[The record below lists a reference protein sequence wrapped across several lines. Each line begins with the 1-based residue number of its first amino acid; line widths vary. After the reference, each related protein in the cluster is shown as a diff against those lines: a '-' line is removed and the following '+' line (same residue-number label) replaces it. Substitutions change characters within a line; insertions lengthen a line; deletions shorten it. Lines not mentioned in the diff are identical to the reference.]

1 MSLPRIKDVAKLA
14 GVSTATVSRA
24 LNNASAVSPDTKDA
38 VMKAADAVGYR
49 INHSARSL
57 RLQRTGAIA
66 VLIPNVGN
74 PFFSNILGGIE
85 SVMTQSNINVLV
97 LDTKGESSQADIAD
111 YLTSQRADG
120 IICLDGQ
127 LAPDSTSDQ
136 SSMLNLPVVF
146 ACEWPSTHNSSSVRS
161 DNAKGAALAIE
172 HLASL
177 GHRNIGHVQGPEGNV
192 LTTQRCD
199 ATIKALGAHGL
210 VVNEDWF
217 FKGDFGLESGA
228 EVAREWLSLKDRPT
242 ALFCASDLMAIGI
255 MAELSEHG
263 IKVPDD
269 LSVVGFDDIEISRFY
284 TPKLT
289 TIRQPTR
296 EIGVIAAK
304 ALHDKLHG
312 FNTKAVSKL
321 LDVELVVRGSTAA
334 YVAPAS

>member
-1 MSLPRIKDVAKLA
+1 MSAPSIKDVAKLA

-24 LNNASAVSPDTKDA
+24 LNKATTVSPDTRDA
-38 VMKAADAVGYR
+38 VLKAANEVGYR

-97 LDTKGESSQADIAD
+97 LDTKGESSQADVAD

-127 LAPDSTSDQ
+127 LELDTTSDQ

-146 ACEWPSTHNSSSVRS
+146 ACEWPSADNSSSVRS
-161 DNAKGAALAIE
+161 DNAKGAALAVQ
-172 HLASL
+172 HLAAL
-177 GHRNIGHVQGPEGNV
+177 EHRNIGHVEGPEGNV
-192 LTTQRCD
+192 LTDQRRT
-199 ATIKALGAHGL
+199 ATKESLLKCGL
-210 VVNEDWF
+210 NVNNEWF

-228 EVAREWLSLKDRPT
+228 EVAKQWLALKDRPT

-255 MAELSEHG
+255 MSELSEHG
-263 IKVPDD
+263 IKVPED
-269 LSVVGFDDIEISRFY
+269 LSVVGFDDIDISRYY

-304 ALHDKLHG
+304 ALHNKLHG
-312 FNTKAVSKL
+312 FNTEAGATL
-321 LDVELVVRGSTAA
+321 LDVELVVRASTARCT
-334 YVAPAS
+334 VADN

>member
-1 MSLPRIKDVAKLA
+1 MSTPSIRDVAKLA

-24 LNNASAVSPDTKDA
+24 LNKATIVSPATRDA
-38 VMKAADAVGYR
+38 VLNAANEVGYR

-57 RLQRTGAIA
+57 RLQQTGAIA

-97 LDTKGESSQADIAD
+97 LDTKGESSPVDVAD

-127 LAPDSTSDQ
+127 LEPDTTSDQ

-146 ACEWPSTHNSSSVRS
+146 ACEWPSADKSSSVRS

-172 HLASL
+172 HLALL
-177 GHRNIGHVQGPEGNV
+177 GHRKIGHIKGPPGNV
-192 LTTQRCD
+192 LTDQRCR
-199 ATIKALGAHGL
+199 ATVKSLQKYGL
-210 VVNEDWF
+210 KVHQEWF
-217 FKGDFGLESGA
+217 FEGDFSLESGA
-228 EVAREWLSLKDRPT
+228 DVARQWLALKDRPT

-255 MAELSEHG
+255 ISELNEHG
-263 IKVPDD
+263 VCVPDD
-269 LSVVGFDDIEISRFY
+269 LSVVGFDDIDISRYY
-284 TPKLT
+284 TPRLT

-296 EIGVIAAK
+296 QIGVIAAK

-312 FNTKAVSKL
+312 LNTKAVSTL
-321 LDVELVVRGSTAA
+321 LDVELVVRASTAGF
-334 YVAPAS
+334 VVP